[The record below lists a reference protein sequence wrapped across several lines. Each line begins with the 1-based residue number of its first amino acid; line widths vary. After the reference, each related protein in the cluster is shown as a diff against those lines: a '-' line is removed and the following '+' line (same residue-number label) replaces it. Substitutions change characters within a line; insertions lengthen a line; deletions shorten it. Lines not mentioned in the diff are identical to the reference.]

1 MRYSRYRRRKTTGSL
16 KAFISLLHIFL
27 VLIYGFLLVDQ
38 KIKPAF
44 IAIAEVNPSV
54 S

>member
-1 MRYSRYRRRKTTGSL
+1 MPYRKYKYRRNKSSM
-16 KAFISLLHIFL
+16 KAFIMIVFVFL
-27 VLIYGFLLVDQ
+27 VLIYGFLMIDKKV
-38 KIKPAF
+38 KPAV

>member
-1 MRYSRYRRRKTTGSL
+1 MRYRRYHCRKTKGSL
-16 KAFISLLHIFL
+16 KALISILLIFL

-38 KIKPAF
+38 KIKLAF
-44 IAIAEVNPSV
+44 IVIAEVNRSV

>member
-1 MRYSRYRRRKTTGSL
+1 MKGSL
-16 KAFISLLHIFL
+16 KAFISIILIFL
-27 VLIYGFLLVDQ
+27 VLIYGSLVIDK

-44 IAIAEVNPSV
+44 LAIAEVNPSV